1 MSKRDCESSKL
12 ERVLLLYMSIK
23 ATPGKTPR
31 EIQQDLGVGKSAYG
45 RYRDLLRRIGV
56 DFRYDRRSRQH
67 VIEKDAFLT
76 APDLTLDERLSIILA
91 VGQLGGFQETFLAAQ
106 ARKAAAKLLAVN
118 EATIGAACSSLLGV
132 PEMPAHVGGKEEV
145 VDTLFQAIIERRR
158 IRIFYCKPAAH
169 PEEHEVDPLQ
179 MYVLEGALYLD
190 GYNWM
195 RGGVRCFKV
204 CRISKV
210 IVTDIRFSN
219 VHGYDYARRRQN
231 AFGVFATER
240 EPQKVRVWFSS
251 FAAPYIREEYRH
263 PSQTLTSQVDGSV
276 IFEVE
281 VDKPSEVLWWAMRW
295 GGDFEVLEPQWLREE
310 AMNKVRGMMGRYGM
324 RVVAEQK

>member
-67 VIEKDAFLT
+67 IIDKDAFLT
-76 APDLTLDERLSIILA
+76 APDLTLDERLAIILA

-118 EATIGAACSSLLGV
+118 ETTIGAACSSLLGV
-132 PEMPAHVGGKEEV
+132 PEMPEHVGGKEEV

-158 IRIFYCKPAAH
+158 IRVSYCKPAAN

-190 GYNWM
+190 GYNWK

-204 CRISKV
+204 CRINKV

-219 VHGYDYARRRQN
+219 LHGYDYARRRQN